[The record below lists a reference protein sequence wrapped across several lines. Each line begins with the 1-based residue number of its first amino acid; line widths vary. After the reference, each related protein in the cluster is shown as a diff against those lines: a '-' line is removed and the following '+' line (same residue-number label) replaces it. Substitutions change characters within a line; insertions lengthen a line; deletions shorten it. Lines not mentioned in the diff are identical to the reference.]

1 MIIKLEHNVVIN
13 RPIEEVFAY
22 VTDIENAPKWK
33 SRLLEVRRI
42 SKGPVGAGTREIHVG
57 KFLGRIFETIVEIT
71 DYEPNRKVGFKT
83 TSGPLSAKGEFTFE
97 SVEGGT
103 RVTLVAG
110 REPSGFLKLIGPI
123 VAHIA
128 QRQLETDLAKLKEL
142 LETSYN
148 RNGDKRRMKK

>member
-1 MIIKLEHNVVIN
+1 MIKLEHNVVIN

-22 VTDIENAPKWK
+22 ATNVENAPKWK

-42 SKGPVGAGTREIHVG
+42 SEGPVGVGTREVHVG
-57 KFLGRIFETIVEIT
+57 KVLGWKPKTTVEIT
-71 DYEPNRKVGFKT
+71 EYEPNRKVGFKT
-83 TSGPLSAKGEFTFE
+83 ISGPLSAKGEFIFE
-97 SVEGGT
+97 SVEGGA

-123 VAHIA
+123 VARIA

-142 LETSYN
+142 LEAQA
-148 RNGDKRRMKK
+148 